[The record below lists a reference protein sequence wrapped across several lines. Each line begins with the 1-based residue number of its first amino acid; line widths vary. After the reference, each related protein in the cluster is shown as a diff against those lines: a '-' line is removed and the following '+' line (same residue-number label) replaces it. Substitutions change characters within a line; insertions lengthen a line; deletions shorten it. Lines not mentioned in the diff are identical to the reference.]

1 MTREEPPFASPLPTP
16 MAPSPEALIPPP
28 ISPDASTHIPSP
40 PEVAI
45 PPPDKFTPHP
55 PSPKVV
61 AAAAPLPPSTEVAT
75 PLPPSTEV
83 APPSDSSP
91 GAFSLPAMSSS
102 TSLAWSWVIES
113 LVDCKQVDVRDLE
126 ALIHS
131 YPDFKT
137 SAPRSLRERVAL
149 RILEELVGMGRG
161 EGPSDLASTIG
172 IDVSQ
177 SCEEVLGK
185 FCQEARLFNLEK
197 DSVNLLT
204 PDLQEF
210 IVEKR
215 NSLPKSSLDKIK
227 EAIVQGNC
235 PALLSLFED
244 FGFPVQREGVYP
256 RCNIDNATSQRV
268 DNPTALAPGNC
279 IGPEQEND
287 PRSNQ
292 QFLKQN
298 VFGLATLL
306 KRGDLN
312 NGVNEERID
321 GFTETE
327 RSKGTKLST
336 EQYHLQSIN
345 KDFSES
351 MNHLFKKNDEYAET
365 VSTRALDLQANQ
377 QGSMHEESDQENI
390 KAGNFQIQQSLH
402 ANGNIIV
409 QNDAS
414 GDGQYLPNAL
424 NEKDPLNVQ
433 ISVTPDMVGDV
444 DDLCDMPSNAD
455 TDVDTFAS
463 EKHCHLSCQ
472 ANINNHYAIED
483 CIERGLCIK
492 CNKGGEMLTCNST
505 DCVICIHET
514 CLASSPKFNTSSL
527 FFCPFCT
534 FARAAVEYRKAM
546 QNFFQASKFLSA
558 FTGRDCVLDHQ
569 SKWSSFCDVTEGIAM
584 RNDPCG
590 EQNAH
595 SCQFTR
601 DKLNKSLKVDN
612 EQTHQLEVAQSGDV
626 CKSPFREGQAL
637 GNERIFHTSHCLV
650 EVNDGKVVNEVL
662 SATHCSNA
670 DPTNEEIVSH
680 NNGEQ
685 VGIVEHQ
692 QLVEHCRYVHLACK
706 EDSCHAKDGHNVV
719 QGDNENPPIEQF
731 MYEKEEDHSPIINES
746 SSKESSSEKN
756 ENKQEQDEVVLHNL
770 GGNKFSLGKPRRS
783 KFRTKRYSNS
793 IIPGLRRNN
802 LPWTVEEEDFLKEA
816 VHRFGEK
823 SNGHIPWVNILEYGS
838 HVFHRT
844 RQPVDL
850 KDKWRNIKKKEAPS
864 TTKAP

>member
-28 ISPDASTHIPSP
+28 ISPDASTHMPSP

-45 PPPDKFTPHP
+45 PPPDNSNFHL
-55 PSPKVV
+55 PSPKAV

-75 PLPPSTEV
+75 PLPPSMEV

-91 GAFSLPAMSSS
+91 GASALPAMSSS

-113 LVDCKQVDVRDLE
+113 LADCKQVDARDFE

-131 YPDFKT
+131 YPDFET

-149 RILEELVGMGRG
+149 RYLEEIVGMGRG
-161 EGPSDLASTIG
+161 EDPSDLACTIE

-185 FCQEARLFNLEK
+185 IARLFNLEE
-197 DSVNLLT
+197 DSVNMLT

-215 NSLPKSSLDKIK
+215 NSLPKSSLHKIK

-235 PALLSLFED
+235 PALLLLFED
-244 FGFPVQREGVYP
+244 FGFPVKREGVYP
-256 RCNIDNATSQRV
+256 WCNIDDGTSRRV
-268 DNPTALAPGNC
+268 DNPTALAPRNC
-279 IGPEQEND
+279 IGQEQENH

-292 QFLKQN
+292 QFLKEN
-298 VFGLATLL
+298 VFGLDTLL

-312 NGVNEERID
+312 NGVNDERID
-321 GFTETE
+321 GFTETG
-327 RSKGTKLST
+327 RSKRTKLST
-336 EQYHLQSIN
+336 EQYHLKSIN

-351 MNHLFKKNDEYAET
+351 MNHFFKKNDECAET
-365 VSTRALDLQANQ
+365 VSTRALGLWANQ
-377 QGSMHEESDQENI
+377 QGSMHEESDQENF
-390 KAGNFQIQQSLH
+390 KAGNFQIQQSLQ
-402 ANGNIIV
+402 ANGNKIV

-414 GDGQYLPNAL
+414 GDGQCLPNAL

-455 TDVDTFAS
+455 TDMDTFAS

-472 ANINNHYAIED
+472 ANINNHSALND
-483 CIERGLCIK
+483 CTERGFCIK

-505 DCVICIHET
+505 DCMISIHET

-534 FARAAVEYRKAM
+534 FARASIEYRKAM
-546 QNFFQASKFLSA
+546 QNLFQTSKFFSV
-558 FTGRDCVLDHQ
+558 FTGRDFVLDHQ
-569 SKWSSFCDVTEGIAM
+569 SKWSPSCDLTEGTAM

-595 SCQFTR
+595 SCQFAR

-612 EQTHQLEVAQSGDV
+612 EQTRQLEVAQSGDV
-626 CKSPFREGQAL
+626 CKSPFRDGQAL
-637 GNERIFHTSHCLV
+637 GNERIFHTSHCSV

-685 VGIVEHQ
+685 VGIVHY
-692 QLVEHCRYVHLACK
+692 RYVHLAFK
-706 EDSCHAKDGHNVV
+706 EDCCHAKDGNNVV
-719 QGDNENPPIEQF
+719 QGDNENPPAIEQF
-731 MYEKEEDHSPIINES
+731 LYQKEEDHSPI
-746 SSKESSSEKN
+746 SKESSGEKN
-756 ENKQEQDEVVLHNL
+756 GNKQEQDEVVLHNHR
-770 GGNKFSLGKPRRS
+770 GNKFSLGKLGRS
-783 KFRTKRYSNS
+783 KFGTKRYSNP
-793 IIPGLRRNN
+793 IIPGLRRNS
-802 LPWTVEEEDFLKEA
+802 LPWTMEEEDFLKEA
-816 VHRFGEK
+816 IHRFCEK

-838 HVFHRT
+838 HVFHKT